1 VAARSG
7 GVSWLTGRG
16 LIARV
21 AQQTWAD
28 LERLA
33 PELAAS
39 GRELLE
45 RFGFVLVGTIRK
57 DGTPRISP
65 VEVQLVNGHLM
76 LVMIPH
82 SRKARD
88 VRRDPRVVLQSPVLQ
103 AQDPGD
109 ELKLR
114 GRVVEVD
121 EAQRTVTTDAIEA
134 RSGWRPHPSWLFL
147 SLDIESATHISWHA
161 GDMVLTRWDAGRGV
175 PASKRLRLDLP
186 AGEYRP
192 LE

>member
-1 VAARSG
+1 VLGPSLADRE
-7 GVSWLTGRG
+7 G
-16 LIARV
+16 LIPRV

-28 LERLA
+28 LERSA

-45 RFGFVLVGTIRK
+45 RFGFVLVGTIRR
-57 DGTPRISP
+57 DGAPRISP
-65 VEVQLVNGHLM
+65 VEVHLVNGHLM

-88 VRRDPRVVLQSPVLQ
+88 VRRDPRVVLQTPVLQ

-121 EAQRTVTTDAIEA
+121 DAQRTVTADAIEA

-147 SLDIESATHISWHA
+147 SMDIESAAHISWQA
-161 GDMVLTRWDAGRGV
+161 GDMVLTRWDAARGV
-175 PASKRLRLDLP
+175 RACKRLRLDLP

-192 LE
+192 ME